1 MYINIIYSDCI
12 VVMLMLIKEWKYF
25 FWIYCILSIKVDK
38 SKIIIIKLE
47 IRIVNI
53 INLNMIL
60 IFF

>member
-38 SKIIIIKLE
+38 IKIIIIKLE
-47 IRIVNI
+47 IRLVNG

>member
-12 VVMLMLIKEWKYF
+12 VVMLMLIKVMKYF

-38 SKIIIIKLE
+38 NKIIIIKLE
-47 IRIVNI
+47 IRIINV